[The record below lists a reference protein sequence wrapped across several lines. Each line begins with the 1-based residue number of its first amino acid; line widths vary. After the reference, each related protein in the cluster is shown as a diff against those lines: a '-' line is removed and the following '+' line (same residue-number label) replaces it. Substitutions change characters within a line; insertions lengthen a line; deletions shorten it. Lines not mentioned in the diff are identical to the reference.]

1 MGYALHLLNCIH
13 IASLLSVHVNVSYS
27 LILDEEKQAIMAY
40 RSGEALQIP
49 FFYPFICMKN
59 IS

>member
-49 FFYPFICMKN
+49 FFIHLFA
-59 IS
+59 